1 MRFSAWS
8 YLFYSSSS
16 CFLFT
21 TFSRALLHACSF
33 DRSAFVSS
41 FVDSP
46 PLWLPLATQ
55 SSVPSGPLGLPLSRL
70 SDDLSSL
77 LRTSVPHL
85 ARASTASAAV
95 FQSAFPAEFVVVV
108 VVDVIISVEAPCVAA
123 GFLRTPALTLPLYQE
138 TPRAQQ
144 PRRKETD
151 RPPSSDPC
159 SLRPLSSKESER
171 KMEDQRRWYG
181 TRKEGAIESATRI
194 N

>member
-1 MRFSAWS
+1 MSPRLS
-8 YLFYSSSS
+8 
-16 CFLFT
+16 T
-21 TFSRALLHACSF
+21 LHFGSLSQ
-33 DRSAFVSS
+33 R
-41 FVDSP
+41 
-46 PLWLPLATQ
+46 
-55 SSVPSGPLGLPLSRL
+55 SRL
-70 SDDLSSL
+70 SPPALLDFLFLVSLTISRPSSC
-77 LRTSVPHL
+77 TSVPHL

-95 FQSAFPAEFVVVV
+95 FPSALPAEFVVVV

-159 SLRPLSSKESER
+159 SLRPLSSKERER